1 MEIERGT
8 LGTDPSKPPV
18 PVSAKQIL
26 SLGDGPR
33 AVLGDRDLALSLTYR
48 AEAAPGGLSGLD
60 ALLHF
65 DSRQLSW
72 APILAARLFSSGWR
86 GTWPLLVPR
95 AERPEESDGD
105 PSTDQVLRFTYLDP
119 LGRWPGSSAPVQLGL
134 LNLHTR
140 AGFTQTTLRLTA
152 LHTPTNTRFEAAPLE
167 LRCPPQI
174 TGVSVSGS
182 QSRPWWTAG
191 DSLEIAVRF
200 SAPVQ
205 VSGQPTIALRVG
217 DQSRS
222 ALYLEGSGSDNL
234 RFRYIIS
241 DGDHGGLQLEANAL
255 RLATGPAP
263 AAATLADIRSLDGLG
278 ADLVHAAPALPFVQV
293 DGCRPTARINPLPAI
308 SRASDLR
315 LSGTVNDSGGGGI
328 ASVLVWDGSRCLGEA
343 RLSGNR
349 WSLASGPLAE
359 GSHSF
364 RVEACDRAGNRS
376 PSLPPLPL
384 WIDRTAPAAPQTLRP
399 LGGSDGV
406 LSGAEGDALLEGV
419 AEAGATVT
427 LRLGSLL
434 SAMGTDAQ
442 GRFRWA
448 PNPEE
453 RRQLEATPASVPL
466 SLLATDQAG
475 NNSAT
480 SRASLRLPQAVA
492 SFGRWQVRL
501 GSQIDDRLIGSAT
514 WIDGRLLGEAV
525 FGGSGR
531 DTLTGLALERAEGGG
546 WAVPLLCGGRG
557 DDRYLVPAGSFALIA
572 DLGGMGPGAGQD
584 VVQLDGIDAER
595 IALTLIDGNDLLISR
610 HPSGGE
616 QELAPIALLLD
627 ALGRRRP
634 EAGNR
639 IESVQLGNVSFRLGD
654 DGSLRSD
661 QRLLLP
667 HLASASSGLL
677 PATGPWAAGL
687 DPALQL
693 QALVD
698 QLGSGLANQALIG

>member
-8 LGTDPSKPPV
+8 LGTDPSQPPV

-26 SLGDGPR
+26 SLGGGPR
-33 AVLGDRDLALSLTYR
+33 AVLGDRDLTLSLTYR

-72 APILAARLFSSGWR
+72 APTLVERLFSSGWR
-86 GTWPLLVPR
+86 GSLPLLMPR

-119 LGRWPGSSAPVQLGL
+119 LGRWPGSSGPVQLAL

-140 AGFTQTTLRLTA
+140 AGFTHTTLRLTA
-152 LHTPTNTRFEAAPLE
+152 LHTPTTTTFEAAPLE

-174 TGVSVSGS
+174 TAISITGS
-182 QSRPWWTAG
+182 QAQRWWTAG
-191 DSLEIAVRF
+191 DNLEIAVRF

-217 DQSRS
+217 GQSRS
-222 ALYLEGSGSDNL
+222 ALYLEGSGSETL
-234 RFRYIIS
+234 RFRYTIS
-241 DGDHGGLQLEANAL
+241 DGDHGDLQLDANAL
-255 RLATGPAP
+255 RLAMGTAP
-263 AAATLADIRSLDGLG
+263 GEAALAAIRSLDGLD
-278 ADLVHAAPALPFVQV
+278 ADLGHAAPVLPFGPV
-293 DGCRPTARINPLPAI
+293 DGCRPTVRINPLPAI
-308 SRASDLR
+308 SRANDLT
-315 LSGTVNDSGGGGI
+315 LSGTVSDSGGSGI

-359 GSHSF
+359 GVHSF
-364 RVEACDRAGNRS
+364 KVEACDRAGNRS
-376 PSLPPLPL
+376 PGEPPLPV
-384 WIDRTAPAAPQTLRP
+384 WIDRTAPSAPQALRP

-406 LSGAEGDALLEGV
+406 ISGAEGDALLEGM

-427 LRLGSLL
+427 LRLGTLL
-434 SAMGTDAQ
+434 SAMRTDAE

-448 PNPEE
+448 PSPEQ
-453 RRQLEATPASVPL
+453 RRQLEATPATVPL

-475 NNSAT
+475 NCSAT
-480 SRASLRLPQAVA
+480 IRASLRLPQAVA

-501 GSQIDDRLIGSAT
+501 GSQVDDRLIGSAT

-584 VVQLDGIDAER
+584 VVQLDGITAER

-610 HPSGGE
+610 RQSGNE
-616 QELAPIALLLD
+616 QDLAPIALLLD

-634 EAGNR
+634 DAGNR
-639 IESVQLGNVSFRLGD
+639 IETVHVGDASFSLGD

-661 QRLLLP
+661 QRLLMP
-667 HLASASSGLL
+667 RLASSSSGLL
-677 PATGPWAAGL
+677 PVAGPWVAGL

-693 QALVD
+693 RALVD